1 MEDRT
6 TKGRILARAY
16 QLAGL
21 YGLESLTIGRLAGEL
36 AMSKAGLYGHFG
48 SKQGLQLETIR
59 YARAQFLRDVVTPA
73 ESAPDGVPRLL
84 AMCGALLSYRG
95 ETGLHG
101 GDFWV
106 TVFHEYAARSGPVRA
121 AVEATMRWWMQRLEE
136 LVTAGIALR
145 QLTQDD
151 AAQVAFEIQAL
162 LGAASHQY
170 WLLHDLEAITRGEM
184 AILHRLETLRGPRF
198 PALAELPGPA
208 TGGSDRLLHAAG
220 EAGSVSPQPTEGP
233 R

>member
-1 MEDRT
+1 VEDRT

-21 YGLESLTIGRLAGEL
+21 YGLESLTIGRLAADL
-36 AMSKAGLYGHFG
+36 AMSKAGIYGHFG

-59 YARAQFLRDVVTPA
+59 HAQAQFLHDVVTPA
-73 ESAPDGVPRLL
+73 ESATDGVPRLL
-84 AMCGALLSYRG
+84 AMCAALLSYRG

-121 AVEATMRWWMQRLEE
+121 TVEATMRWWMRRIEE
-136 LVTAGIALR
+136 LVTTGIALG

-170 WLLHDLEAITRGEM
+170 RLLHDPEAITRGET

-198 PALAELPGPA
+198 PALAKPPRTG
-208 TGGSDRLLHAAG
+208 TGGSDRLLQAASR
-220 EAGSVSPQPTEGP
+220 ADPGSDT
-233 R
+233 

>member
-1 MEDRT
+1 VENRT

-21 YGLESLTIGRLAGEL
+21 YGLESLTIGRLASDL

-59 YARAQFLRDVVTPA
+59 YARAQFLHDVVTPA
-73 ESAPDGVPRLL
+73 EAAADGVPRLL
-84 AMCGALLSYRG
+84 IMCAAQLSYRG

-106 TVFHEYAARSGPVRA
+106 TVFHEYSARSGPVRA
-121 AVEATMRWWMQRLEE
+121 AVEATMSWWMRRLEE

-145 QLTQDD
+145 QLSQDD

-170 WLLHDLEAITRGEM
+170 RLLHDPEAITRGET

-198 PALAELPGPA
+198 PALTKLPRTA
-208 TGGSDRLLHAAG
+208 TGGSDRLLQAAS
-220 EAGSVSPQPTEGP
+220 EASSGADT
-233 R
+233 

>member
-1 MEDRT
+1 VEDRT

-21 YGLESLTIGRLAGEL
+21 YGLESLTIGRLAGDL
-36 AMSKAGLYGHFG
+36 AMSKAGIYGHFG
-48 SKQGLQLETIR
+48 SKQRLQLETIR
-59 YARAQFLRDVVTPA
+59 YARAQFLHDVVTPA
-73 ESAPDGVPRLL
+73 EAAADGVPRLL
-84 AMCGALLSYRG
+84 AMCTALLSYRG

-121 AVEATMRWWMQRLEE
+121 AAEATMSWWMRRLEE
-136 LVTAGIALR
+136 LVTAGIALG

-151 AAQVAFEIQAL
+151 AVQVAFEIQAF

-170 WLLHDLEAITRGEM
+170 RLLHDLEAITRGET
-184 AILHRLETLRGPRF
+184 AIVRRLETLRGPRF
-198 PALAELPGPA
+198 PALAKPPRTA
-208 TGGSDRLLHAAG
+208 TGSSDRLLKAASRADPG
-220 EAGSVSPQPTEGP
+220 ADT
-233 R
+233 